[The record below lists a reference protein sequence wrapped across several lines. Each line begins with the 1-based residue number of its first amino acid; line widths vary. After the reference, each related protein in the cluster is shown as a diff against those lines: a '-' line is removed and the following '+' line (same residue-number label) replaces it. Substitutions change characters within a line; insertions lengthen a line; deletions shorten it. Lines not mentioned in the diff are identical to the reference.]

1 MSKKVLNTRSPC
13 IGVCILEPHWG
24 SFCVGC
30 KRMTL
35 EIQNWIYYSD
45 EEKDQIN
52 RRIEDL
58 SLEDRN
64 DYPKY

>member
-1 MSKKVLNTRSPC
+1 VRNTKSPC
-13 IGVCILEPHWG
+13 IGVCVLEPKWNA
-24 SFCVGC
+24 FCVGC
-30 KRMTL
+30 KRMKL
-35 EIQNWIYYSD
+35 EIENWRYYSD

-52 RRIEDL
+52 RRIVDL